1 MRYITY
7 LAERLAQP
15 LPLLRTGQIDT
26 PKKHRKLSLRQLHV
40 AIFGAGPAEATLLH
54 ATGTDPRARP
64 IVKVNLHA
72 VFSLVGEEKKMAAL
86 R

>member
-7 LAERLAQP
+7 LAERLSQP
-15 LPLLRTGQIDT
+15 LPLLHIGQIDA
-26 PKKHRKLSLRQLHV
+26 PEKHRKLSLRQLHV
-40 AIFGAGPAEATLLH
+40 AIFGTGPAEATLFH
-54 ATGTDPRARP
+54 AARANPRARP

-72 VFSLVGEEKKMAAL
+72 IFSLVGEEKKMAAL